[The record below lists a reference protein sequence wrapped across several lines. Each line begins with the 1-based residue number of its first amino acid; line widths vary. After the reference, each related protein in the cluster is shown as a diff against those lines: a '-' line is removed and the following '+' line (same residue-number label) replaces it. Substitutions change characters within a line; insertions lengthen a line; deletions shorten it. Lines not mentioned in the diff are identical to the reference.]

1 MCGVGTAPNCVYGPD
16 GKGSQS
22 HANEDGHLRFRWET
36 KKKCKNTGQ
45 VQGWGDWNCFG
56 AVTPEAL
63 RFIIVFYTPS
73 LGSWINFMTSFM
85 VIMLVF
91 YAPLLRTTTAVINV
105 VNLNL
110 ILVSSH
116 KIKLNSM
123 CVFPTNQRR
132 GRLFPVWGF
141 QWLWWQQGGQ
151 FCLPASD
158 SWATTWTDQLQPHRQ
173 RHS

>member
-22 HANEDGHLRFRWET
+22 HANEDGHLRFRWE
-36 KKKCKNTGQ
+36 KKNKCKNTGQ
-45 VQGWGDWNCFG
+45 VQGWDDWNSFG
-56 AVTPEAL
+56 AVTARGPWG
-63 RFIIVFYTPS
+63 S
-73 LGSWINFMTSFM
+73 LSCFTLLPLGHGLTLTSFM
-85 VIMLVF
+85 VIVLVF
-91 YAPLLRTTTAVINV
+91 CAPLLHTTTAVINV
-105 VNLNL
+105 VKLNV
-110 ILVSSH
+110 ILPSSH

-123 CVFPTNQRR
+123 CVFPTNQRW